1 MDFVKLMSTV
11 QRDKGLSDADMA
23 KLTGIS
29 EYTYYGLKKYR
40 VYLSKVA
47 YFAISSVLGLPIE
60 KNTVIDDIIVEN
72 RNIVGLPE
80 SNLSIAAE
88 CVNPDY
94 LEKMELELAR
104 LKKVSDTIDDKNKV
118 ISSQFIE
125 IERLKK
131 ELESDWA
138 DLNQKI
144 QEAYSNGVREGASKV
159 ELMRASA
166 NQSMMMA
173 LNEEYTEKIDK
184 LERALHRVEK
194 QYIALYKA
202 IQHYNGGLL
211 EGGFNLSYFEKPLG
225 LIKEELGFE
234 ISDDMK
240 IQILNC
246 FHNMCMTIEAISQET
261 GVPRKNI
268 EEIVSNY
275 KISKKQGKRN
285 EFILEELN

>member
-1 MDFVKLMSTV
+1 MSFFN
-11 QRDKGLSDADMA
+11 DLSKKTTETTAKIATEA
-23 KLTGIS
+23 KL
-29 EYTYYGLKKYR
+29 K
-40 VYLSKVA
+40 
-47 YFAISSVLGLPIE
+47 IE
-60 KNTVIDDIIVEN
+60 IAEN
-72 RNIVGLPE
+72 KEIVGLPE
-80 SNLSIAAE
+80 SNLNIAAE

-104 LKKVSDTIDDKNKV
+104 LKKVSDTVDEKNKV

-131 ELESDWA
+131 ELESDWN
-138 DLNQKI
+138 DLNKKI
-144 QEAYSNGVREGASKV
+144 QEAYSNGVREGAAKV
-159 ELMRASA
+159 ELMHTSA

-194 QYIALYKA
+194 QYISLYKA
-202 IQHYNGGLL
+202 IQYYNNSVVD
-211 EGGFNLSYFEKPLG
+211 GGFNLAYFEKPLG

-246 FHNMCMTIEAISQET
+246 FHNMCMTIDAISQET
-261 GVPRKNI
+261 NLPRKNI
-268 EEIVSNY
+268 EEIISNY
-275 KISKKQGKRN
+275 KISNKQGKRN

>member
-94 LEKMELELAR
+94 LEKMEYIINNPI
-104 LKKVSDTIDDKNKV
+104 KK
-118 ISSQFIE
+118 E
-125 IERLKK
+125 IE
-131 ELESDWA
+131 
-138 DLNQKI
+138 
-144 QEAYSNGVREGASKV
+144 
-159 ELMRASA
+159 
-166 NQSMMMA
+166 
-173 LNEEYTEKIDK
+173 
-184 LERALHRVEK
+184 
-194 QYIALYKA
+194 
-202 IQHYNGGLL
+202 
-211 EGGFNLSYFEKPLG
+211 LSE
-225 LIKEELGFE
+225 
-234 ISDDMK
+234 
-240 IQILNC
+240 
-246 FHNMCMTIEAISQET
+246 
-261 GVPRKNI
+261 
-268 EEIVSNY
+268 
-275 KISKKQGKRN
+275 
-285 EFILEELN
+285 